1 MKKNITRVDA
11 LNLAITALTDAY
23 MSDDAPDALG
33 VDCTTCK
40 DAVEV
45 LTSIRDTITKANS
58 RKSDKPTKTQ
68 VENAGIKA
76 ELLTHITA
84 DGVRCGDLAA
94 AVGISGQKAS
104 ALLSQMVHE
113 GTCRKVEGAKRV
125 TLFALPAEG

>member
-11 LNLAITALTDAY
+11 LNLAIAAL
-23 MSDDAPDALG
+23 SDN
-33 VDCTTCK
+33 T

-45 LTSIRDTITKANS
+45 LTSIRDTISKANS

-76 ELLTHITA
+76 QIAAMLTSEGI
-84 DGVRCGDLAA
+84 RCGDIAT

-104 ALLSQMVHE
+104 ALLSQMVRE

-125 TLFALPAEG
+125 TLFALPSEG

>member
-11 LNLAITALTDAY
+11 LNYAIAAVANSTEVLTN
-23 MSDDAPDALG
+23 PDEI
-33 VDCTTCK
+33 
-40 DAVEV
+40 VEV
-45 LTSIRDTITKANS
+45 LTSIRDTISKANS

-84 DGVRCGDLAA
+84 EGVRCGDLAA

>member
-11 LNLAITALTDAY
+11 LNTAIDMITNTIELNGSGDPDEAKLTE
-23 MSDDAPDALG
+23 
-33 VDCTTCK
+33 T
-40 DAVEV
+40 VEV
-45 LTSIRDTITKANS
+45 LTSIRDTISKANS

-84 DGVRCGDLAA
+84 EGVRCGDLAA

-104 ALLSQMVHE
+104 ALLSQMVRE

>member
-11 LNLAITALTDAY
+11 LNTAIDMITNTIELNGSGDPDEAKLTE
-23 MSDDAPDALG
+23 
-33 VDCTTCK
+33 T
-40 DAVEV
+40 VEV

-84 DGVRCGDLAA
+84 GHLRPEGQRPALSDGARGHLPQGRGCQEGDAVRPP
-94 AVGISGQKAS
+94 
-104 ALLSQMVHE
+104 
-113 GTCRKVEGAKRV
+113 R
-125 TLFALPAEG
+125 